1 MPEQIRLLIADDHP
15 IVRNGLSFKLNQDAR
30 FTIVAEAGDGE
41 TALSLIQ
48 EMQPDIAILDI
59 DMPKLD
65 GLQVARRIVEL
76 NLKTKTILLTLH
88 KDEDFFRTAMEIG
101 AKGYFLKE
109 NATEEIVAGVQAVS
123 DGRTY
128 VSAAMSV
135 YLLRQQAITPDSSEI
150 LAAQLTPAERNILK
164 LISLG
169 ETSKGI
175 GQKLSLSYRTIENH
189 RTNMCRKLDIVGTN
203 ALLRFALEH
212 KATLLNLKR

>member
-15 IVRNGLSFKLNQDAR
+15 IVRNGLSFKINQDAR
-30 FTIVAEAGDGE
+30 FKIVAEAGDGE

-48 EMQPDIAILDI
+48 EMRPDIAILDI

-65 GLQVARRIVEL
+65 GLQVARKIVEL
-76 NLKTKTILLTLH
+76 DLKTNTILLTLH
-88 KDEDFFRTAMEIG
+88 RDEDFFRTAMEIG

-109 NATEEIVAGVQAVS
+109 NAAEEIVAGVQAVA

-135 YLLRQQAITPDSSEI
+135 YLLRQQPITPTTAKI

-189 RTNMCRKLDIVGTN
+189 RTNICRKLDIVGTN

-212 KATLLNLKR
+212 KAIL

>member
-15 IVRNGLSFKLNQDAR
+15 IVRNGLSFKINQDAR
-30 FTIVAEAGDGE
+30 FKIVAEAGDGE

-65 GLQVARRIVEL
+65 GLQVARKIVEL

-109 NATEEIVAGVQAVS
+109 NAAEEIVAGVQAVS
-123 DGRTY
+123 EGRTY

-135 YLLRQQAITPDSSEI
+135 YLLRQQPITPTPAEI

-175 GQKLSLSYRTIENH
+175 GEKLSLSYRTIENH

-212 KATLLNLKR
+212 KAIL

>member
-15 IVRNGLSFKLNQDAR
+15 IVRNGLNFKISQDTR
-30 FTIVAEAGDGE
+30 FKIVGEAGDGE
-41 TALSLIQ
+41 TALTLIQ

-65 GLQVARRIVEL
+65 GLQVARKIVDLKL
-76 NLKTKTILLTLH
+76 NTKTILLTLH

-101 AKGYFLKE
+101 VKGYFLKE
-109 NATEEIVAGVQAVS
+109 NAAEEIVAGVQAVS

-135 YLLRQQAITPDSSEI
+135 YLLQRQQAVIPTPAEI

-203 ALLRFALEH
+203 ALLRFALQY
-212 KATLLNLKR
+212 KSYL

>member
-1 MPEQIRLLIADDHP
+1 MPDQIRLLIADDHP
-15 IVRNGLSFKLNQDAR
+15 IVRNGLSFKINQDAR
-30 FTIVAEAGDGE
+30 FKIVAEAGDGE

-65 GLQVARRIVEL
+65 GLQVARKIVEL
-76 NLKTKTILLTLH
+76 DLKTKTILLTLH
-88 KDEDFFRTAMEIG
+88 RDEDFFRTAMEIG

-109 NATEEIVAGVQAVS
+109 NAAEEIVAGVQAVA

-135 YLLRQQAITPDSSEI
+135 YLLRQQPITPTPAEI

-212 KATLLNLKR
+212 KAIL

>member
-1 MPEQIRLLIADDHP
+1 MPDQIRLLIADDHP
-15 IVRNGLSFKLNQDAR
+15 IVRNGLSFKITQDAR
-30 FTIVAEAGDGE
+30 FKIVAEAGDGE
-41 TALSLIQ
+41 TALRLIQ

-65 GLQVARRIVEL
+65 GLQVARKIVEL

-101 AKGYFLKE
+101 VKGYFLKE
-109 NATEEIVAGVQAVS
+109 NAAEEIVAGVQAVS

-135 YLLRQQAITPDSSEI
+135 YLLRQQTITPTSAKI
-150 LAAQLTPAERNILK
+150 LAAQLTNAERNILK
-164 LISLG
+164 QISLG
-169 ETSKGI
+169 ESSKGI
-175 GQKLSLSYRTIENH
+175 AQKLSLSYRTIENH
-189 RTNMCRKLDIVGTN
+189 RTNMCRKLGIVGTN

-212 KATLLNLKR
+212 KAIL

>member
-1 MPEQIRLLIADDHP
+1 MPDQIRLLIADDHP

-30 FTIVAEAGDGE
+30 FKIVAEAGDGE

-65 GLQVARRIVEL
+65 GLQVARKIAESDL
-76 NLKTKTILLTLH
+76 NTKTILLTLH
-88 KDEDFFRTAMEIG
+88 RDEDFFRTAMEIG
-101 AKGYFLKE
+101 AKGYCLKE
-109 NATEEIVAGVQAVS
+109 NAAEEIVAGVQAVA

-135 YLLRQQAITPDSSEI
+135 YLLRQQPITPTPAEI
-150 LAAQLTPAERNILK
+150 LAAQLTAAERNILK

-212 KATLLNLKR
+212 KAILER

>member
-15 IVRNGLSFKLNQDAR
+15 IVRNGLSFKINQNAR
-30 FTIVAEAGDGE
+30 FKIVAEAGDGE

-65 GLQVARRIVEL
+65 GLQVARKIVEL
-76 NLKTKTILLTLH
+76 NLKTKIILLTLH

-109 NATEEIVAGVQAVS
+109 NAAEEIVAGVQAVS
-123 DGRTY
+123 EGRTY

-135 YLLRQQAITPDSSEI
+135 YLLRQQAITLTSAEI

-212 KATLLNLKR
+212 KAIL

>member
-15 IVRNGLSFKLNQDAR
+15 IVRNGLSFKINQDAR
-30 FTIVAEAGDGE
+30 FKIVAEAGDGE
-41 TALSLIQ
+41 TALSSIQ

-65 GLQVARRIVEL
+65 GLQVSRKIVEL

-109 NATEEIVAGVQAVS
+109 NAAEEIVAGVQAVS
-123 DGRTY
+123 EGRTY

-135 YLLRQQAITPDSSEI
+135 YLLRQQPITPTPAEI

-175 GQKLSLSYRTIENH
+175 GEKLSLSYRTIENH

-212 KATLLNLKR
+212 KAIL

>member
-1 MPEQIRLLIADDHP
+1 MPDQIRLLIADDHP
-15 IVRNGLSFKLNQDAR
+15 IVRNGLSFKITQDGR
-30 FTIVAEAGDGE
+30 FKIVAEAGDGE

-65 GLQVARRIVEL
+65 GLQVARKIVEL

-109 NATEEIVAGVQAVS
+109 NAAEEIVAGVQAVS
-123 DGRTY
+123 EGRTY

-135 YLLRQQAITPDSSEI
+135 YLLRQQAITTTPAEI

-212 KATLLNLKR
+212 KAIL

>member
-15 IVRNGLSFKLNQDAR
+15 IVRNGLSFKINQDAR
-30 FTIVAEAGDGE
+30 FKIVAEAGDGE

-65 GLQVARRIVEL
+65 GLQVSRKIVEL

-109 NATEEIVAGVQAVS
+109 NAAEEIVAGVQAVS
-123 DGRTY
+123 EGRTY

-135 YLLRQQAITPDSSEI
+135 YLLRQQPITPTPAEI

-175 GQKLSLSYRTIENH
+175 GEKLSLSYRTIENH

-212 KATLLNLKR
+212 KAIL